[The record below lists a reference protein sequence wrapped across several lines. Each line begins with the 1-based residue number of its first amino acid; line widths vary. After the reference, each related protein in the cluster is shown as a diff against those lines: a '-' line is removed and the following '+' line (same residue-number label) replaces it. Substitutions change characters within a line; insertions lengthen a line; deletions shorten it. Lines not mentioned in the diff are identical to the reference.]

1 MRVILD
7 TNIWVSFLYGKHME
21 SVAQLFVNPNIEIY
35 VSEELIHELKD
46 VLSRPK
52 HTSRISSNSI
62 QAMWI
67 LMDEYCKMVTDYEM
81 TMAYIRDPKDL
92 YLLSMAEAI
101 DADYLVTGDIDI
113 LVLGKHLKTQIVTYR
128 DFLQILK
135 S

>member
-52 HTSRISSNSI
+52 HTSRISSDSI

>member
-52 HTSRISSNSI
+52 HTSRISSYSI